1 MKRYLFVL
9 LAVSLLLGCGAGVS
23 YAYLTGDESKVNRFQ
38 AAEVEITVKEE
49 FDPPD
54 KILPGQI
61 IKKAPSVSSTS
72 NVPCY
77 VRLSVRFSDSD
88 GEKMC
93 EPLVISDGWSKK
105 EDGWYYWN
113 SALMPG
119 QTTAP
124 VFQQIKLKG
133 EMKEEIT
140 NFDVIVYAEAVCCGQ
155 DSADAAW
162 EKMNG

>member
-9 LAVSLLLGCGAGVS
+9 LAVSLLLGGGAGVS
-23 YAYLTGDESKVNRFQ
+23 YAYLTGQQSRVNRFQ
-38 AAEVEITVKEE
+38 AAGVEIAVKED

-77 VRLSVRFSDSD
+77 VRVSVRFSDSD
-88 GEKMC
+88 AEKMC
-93 EPLVISDGWSKK
+93 EPLVTNDGWGKK

-113 SALMPG
+113 EMLMPG

-124 VFQQIKLKG
+124 VFQQIQLRS
-133 EMKEEIT
+133 EIQEEISD
-140 NFDVIVYAEAVCCGQ
+140 FDVFIYAEAVCCGQ
-155 DSADAAW
+155 DSPDAAW
-162 EKMNG
+162 EKMNR